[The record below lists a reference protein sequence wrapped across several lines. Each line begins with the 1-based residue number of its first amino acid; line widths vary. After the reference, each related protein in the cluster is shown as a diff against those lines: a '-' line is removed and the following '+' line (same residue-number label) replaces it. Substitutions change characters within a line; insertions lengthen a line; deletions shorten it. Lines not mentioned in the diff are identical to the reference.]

1 MADSTCHLLQCP
13 KCGKIGVSD
22 LMCIECATK
31 SSGTQTSNNE
41 RYAINLLKLW
51 MAKKPR
57 DWMPGAWEYDE
68 AGAELV
74 DDTAKFLGIPFPW
87 AD

>member
-1 MADSTCHLLQCP
+1 
-13 KCGKIGVSD
+13 
-22 LMCIECATK
+22 
-31 SSGTQTSNNE
+31 
-41 RYAINLLKLW
+41 